1 LGQSD
6 RTTGPRPLTAFAAD
20 LRAVLMGSGT
30 RPPYVL
36 VGGSFGRM
44 LAAHYASLYPAEVA
58 GVLLVDATYPAH
70 NQRALAVLPP
80 ETADEPAAR
89 QAFRRQLWQ
98 TDQLPPETD
107 DWEGLNV
114 PASIEAAR
122 GWRLGAA
129 PLIVL
134 TAGLDE
140 WEDGFPLDAAQR
152 YAQMWLGLQQEL
164 AALSSK
170 GQQRTVAD
178 SDHQI
183 HERRPDV
190 VMAAIRELAGGREY

>member
-1 LGQSD
+1 
-6 RTTGPRPLTAFAAD
+6 
-20 LRAVLMGSGT
+20 MGSGT

-36 VGGSFGRM
+36 VGGSFGGM
-44 LAAHYASLYPAEVA
+44 LAVHYASLYPAEVA
-58 GVLLVDATYPAH
+58 GVLLVDATHPAH

-80 ETADEPAAR
+80 EAADEPAAL
-89 QAFRRQLWQ
+89 QDFRRQLWQ
-98 TDQLPPETD
+98 TDQLPPKTG
-107 DWEGLNV
+107 DWEGLDV

-122 GWRLGAA
+122 EWDLGDL

-140 WEDGFPLDAAQR
+140 WEAGFPPDAAQR
-152 YAQMWLGLQQEL
+152 YAQMWLDLQREL
-164 AALSSK
+164 AALSSR

-183 HERRPDV
+183 HERRPDLV
-190 VMAAIRELAGGREY
+190 IAAIRELAGGREH